1 MARTRVRWGRVGV
14 LLAGAGV
21 AVMVAGS
28 AAQAGGPGEQAQ
40 RRSRPAVHTYVVHS
54 GETLW
59 AIASRLAGP
68 ESDPRP
74 VVDEL
79 VRVNHL
85 DGTLAAGMR
94 LTLPA

>member
-1 MARTRVRWGRVGV
+1 MARTRVRWGRVGS
-14 LLAGAGV
+14 LLAAAGV

-28 AAQAGGPGEQAQ
+28 AAQAGGPGEQD
-40 RRSRPAVHTYVVHS
+40 RHGSRPTVRTYVVHS

-68 ESDPRP
+68 QADPRP
-74 VVDEL
+74 VLDEL